1 MTSSSN
7 AQWRLAARPVGAPKP
22 SDWSFVE
29 EPAASPADGQ
39 FVVENLFLSLDPA
52 MRGWL
57 GEAKSYMP
65 PVAVGDVMRAV
76 GAGRVIESR
85 NAAFPVG
92 AHVTGVFG
100 VQRLAVS
107 DGRGASIV
115 DPSLA
120 PLPVWLG
127 ALGLPGLTAYFG
139 LFDVG
144 RMAAGECVV
153 VSGAAGAV
161 GSVVGQIAKAR
172 GARVVGIAG
181 GAAKCA
187 WLRELGFDATID
199 YKAPGVKL
207 KHALREACPEGID
220 VYFDNVGGDTLD
232 AALAVLARHARVIVC
247 GAISQYNNAGP
258 IRGPANY
265 LSLLVNRAS
274 MTGFVVL
281 DYAARYAEGIAALAG
296 WYASGALKTRETTIT
311 GLSEFPRALDALFA
325 GENIGKMILAL

>member
-1 MTSSSN
+1 MFLN

-22 SDWSFVE
+22 SDWSFTH
-29 EPAASPADGQ
+29 EPIRPLADGEIL
-39 FVVENLFLSLDPA
+39 VYNEYLSLDPA

-76 GAGRVIESR
+76 GAGRVTDSKHPDFAR
-85 NAAFPVG
+85 G
-92 AHVTGVFG
+92 DHVTGLFG
-100 VQRLAVS
+100 VQAAAITNGKGVTK
-107 DGRGASIV
+107 V
-115 DPSLA
+115 DPSIA

-139 LFDVG
+139 LFEVG
-144 RMAAGECVV
+144 RYADGECVV

-181 GAAKCA
+181 GPAKCA
-187 WLRELGFDATID
+187 WLRELGFDAAID
-199 YKAPGVKL
+199 YKAPGLNL
-207 KHALREACPEGID
+207 KHALREHCPKGID

-232 AALAVLARHARVIVC
+232 AALANLARHGRVVVC

-258 IRGPANY
+258 VRGPANY

-281 DYAARYAEGIAALAG
+281 DYAPRYAEGVAALAR
-296 WYASGALKTRETTIT
+296 WYASGALKTRETVIE
-311 GLSEFPRALDALFA
+311 GLDQFPRALDALFA
-325 GENIGKMILAL
+325 GENIGKMLLKL